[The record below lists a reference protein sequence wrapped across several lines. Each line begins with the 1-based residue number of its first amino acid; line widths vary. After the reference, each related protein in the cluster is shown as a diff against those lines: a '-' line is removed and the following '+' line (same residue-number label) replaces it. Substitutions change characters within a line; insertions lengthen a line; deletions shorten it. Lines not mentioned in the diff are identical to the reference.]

1 MFERF
6 TRKAVNSAK
15 EVLKEE
21 SNKMLPTWFGI
32 AGALLMIG
40 ILVGDKP
47 KEPVSVVNIYIK
59 EIRL

>member
-1 MFERF
+1 MFKRF

-32 AGALLMIG
+32 IGAVLVLS
-40 ILVGDKP
+40 ILVGEKP

-59 EIRL
+59 EIQL